1 MRSRSSSGP
10 IFIGQGEYVYL
21 ILTFIYEY
29 RKEKENL
36 KEPDTNHGTNAK
48 NFFPKKKLYPAVD

>member
-36 KEPDTNHGTNAK
+36 K
-48 NFFPKKKLYPAVD
+48 